1 MLRIIW
7 FFLCSGAEKYLAK
20 AKSGNPMA
28 INIAPITIL
37 IALLVSIF
45 ITPYKF

>member
-1 MLRIIW
+1 
-7 FFLCSGAEKYLAK
+7 
-20 AKSGNPMA
+20 MA